1 MLRILKRFITEFFGL
16 HGEGTED
23 LFMKLKKLI
32 VFFLNLYFIA
42 NLAAQTKIVD
52 YGCNKTVAKKIFE
65 KIEEIKKESML

>member
-1 MLRILKRFITEFFGL
+1 
-16 HGEGTED
+16 
-23 LFMKLKKLI
+23 MKLKKLI

-65 KIEEIKKESML
+65 KIEEIKKESMLWNNFY